1 MSWAIVKI
9 YNNIKMKKIIIILS
23 FIIFIFGSLVFIG
36 FLKNRKKENTLPS
49 LGTVEI
55 AQSPPSS
62 PVSLEEKK
70 QNEAVQS
77 FKKTYEL
84 LFDQTFIY
92 LDLDYPWLY
101 VYDPQNKVIKS
112 INLENKKINEIYKV
126 SNLKDAWISEDKTK
140 IIVLTNKG
148 FTFIDRK
155 KDVVY
160 KLSPYTKNF
169 VFTTQLWLYLN
180 DNKNI
185 SYLAKFQNGKITKIR
200 DLGILNPEFV
210 LLKNGILIYE
220 KNSPLFL
227 LEFENPSIL
236 KIFLDGQFF
245 DVLTN
250 KNKDL
255 IFLVFRENDRWQSK
269 IIDLSKKNKN
279 LFSWATNKE
288 KCSFDKV
295 LVCALPINFNPEE
308 WLIMNPSYDKKV
320 IIFDPENGSL
330 KEINLEEKFDFIKP
344 KLTPLGIIAW
354 DRLSAKFYLLKLD

>member
-1 MSWAIVKI
+1 
-9 YNNIKMKKIIIILS
+9 MKKIIIILV
-23 FIIFIFGSLVFIG
+23 FIIFIFSSLVFIG
-36 FLKNRKKENTLPS
+36 FLKSRKKEKAPPLTTVEVAQPPPLLTLP
-49 LGTVEI
+49 
-55 AQSPPSS
+55 
-62 PVSLEEKK
+62 EERKQTEAFQPLKK
-70 QNEAVQS
+70 P
-77 FKKTYEL
+77 YEL

-112 INLENKKINEIYKV
+112 INLENKKIGEIYKV

-140 IIVLTNKG
+140 IIVFTNKG

-155 KDVVY
+155 KDITY

-227 LEFENPSIL
+227 LEFKDPSVL

-245 DVLTN
+245 DVLSN
-250 KNKDL
+250 KNKNL

-269 IIDLSKKNKN
+269 IIDLSKKDMYS
-279 LFSWATNKE
+279 FSWATNKE

-295 LVCALPINFNPEE
+295 LICALPINFNPEE
-308 WLIMNPSYDKKV
+308 WLIMNPSYDEKI

>member
-1 MSWAIVKI
+1 
-9 YNNIKMKKIIIILS
+9 MKKIIIILA
-23 FIIFIFGSLVFIG
+23 FIVFIFSSLVFIG
-36 FLKNRKKENTLPS
+36 FLKSRKKEKAPPLTTVEVAQPPPLPTLP
-49 LGTVEI
+49 
-55 AQSPPSS
+55 
-62 PVSLEEKK
+62 EEKK
-70 QNEAVQS
+70 QTEDSQTL
-77 FKKTYEL
+77 KKPYEL

-112 INLENKKINEIYKV
+112 INLENKKFDEIYKV
-126 SNLKDAWISEDKTK
+126 SNLKDALISEDKTK

-148 FTFIDRK
+148 FTLIDRK

-227 LEFENPSIL
+227 LEFEDPSVL

-269 IIDLSKKNKN
+269 IIDLSKKDKYS
-279 LFSWATNKE
+279 FSWATNKE

-295 LVCALPINFNPEE
+295 LICALPINFNPEE
-308 WLIMNPSYDKKV
+308 WLMMNPSYDEKI

-330 KEINLEEKFDFIKP
+330 KEINLEEKFDFVKP